1 MRALV
6 LLTACLL
13 ARPGAAGPVEDFER
27 LDKYAH
33 CSGKVDAY
41 MVYRRNLALTPKAVR
56 DAGVAAGLSVQ
67 ETVAI
72 FGWTLGDFEFI
83 NKVAW
88 GADNVTFGVE
98 PFGYPHCTLYKAELA
113 PYIEVLVGA
122 LSKLPPAAPGTL
134 WRGSKRTL
142 DRLGRAIKG
151 GFDGTS
157 RNFGSALNFVK
168 DSGGSLWAVESHS
181 SGRDISMF
189 SDKPAEGEVL
199 FPAGSELDVVDCSP
213 SVVTEEVRRR
223 VRAAETPAAPIEII
237 CLKGAPSGSR
247 AIVV

>member
-1 MRALV
+1 MRVLA
-6 LLTACLL
+6 LLTCFL
-13 ARPGAAGPVEDFER
+13 ARPGVAGPVEDFEK

-33 CSGKVDAY
+33 CSGKVDPY
-41 MVYRRNLALTPKAVR
+41 MVYQRNLDLTPKAVR
-56 DAGVAAGLSVQ
+56 DAGVAAGLSAQ

-98 PFGYPHCTLYKAELA
+98 PFGYPHCTLYKAEVA
-113 PYIEVLVGA
+113 PYIEVLVSA
-122 LSKLPPAAPGTL
+122 LKKLPPAAPGTL

-142 DRLGRAIKG
+142 GRLGKVIKG
-151 GFDGTS
+151 GFDSTS
-157 RNFGSALNFVK
+157 RSFGSALNFVK
-168 DSGGSLWAVESHS
+168 NSGGSLWAVESHS
-181 SGRDISMF
+181 SGKDISMF

-213 SVVTEEVRRR
+213 AVVTDEIRQK
-223 VRAAETPAAPIEII
+223 VRAAETPAAPIDII
-237 CLKGAPSGSR
+237 CLKGASSGSH